1 MQAYGCKVG
10 VCVCSYFML
19 EGVQESQL
27 IELSVELCCYMVGK
41 SVRTRAKLSLN
52 NLVCASIYVLNLFSF
67 DQHF

>member
-41 SVRTRAKLSLN
+41 SVRTRAKLSLKQ
-52 NLVCASIYVLNLFSF
+52 LGLCFYLCSEFVFF
-67 DQHF
+67 